1 MQKNSLF
8 IISIGLLI
16 IMFSGSSIVG
26 KNDWLSM
33 TTGIFL
39 VVVGS
44 VLFFRKKKNTKKDK
58 M

>member
-16 IMFSGSSIVG
+16 VMFSGSSIVG

-33 TTGIFL
+33 VTGIFL
-39 VVVGS
+39 IVVGCI
-44 VLFFRKKKNTKKDK
+44 LFFKKRKATKKK
-58 M
+58 